1 MPSLNWSDMV
11 LVALSCEIILDQ
23 FSYPQS
29 WGQKLAPYCLIVCLQ
44 KVDEL

>member
-1 MPSLNWSDMV
+1 MPSLNWSDMG
-11 LVALSCEIILDQ
+11 LVALSHEIILDQ

-29 WGQKLAPYCLIVCLQ
+29 WGRKLAPYCLSVCLQ

>member
-11 LVALSCEIILDQ
+11 LVALSREIILDSI
-23 FSYPQS
+23 FLTPF
-29 WGQKLAPYCLIVCLQ
+29 WGRKLAPYCLIVCLQ